1 MYNQFCLRVDVLIV
15 VYWKFLQP
23 VSATRSK
30 SRTRSKVSKDA
41 MSINSSAGM
50 VLLLTAQYEGRYTY
64 VFAGIVC
71 RDCHADVEL
80 DLSC

>member
-1 MYNQFCLRVDVLIV
+1 
-15 VYWKFLQP
+15 
-23 VSATRSK
+23 
-30 SRTRSKVSKDA
+30 